1 VERGIDRDHHCD
13 ADHGGAPGLP
23 ATPRA
28 YDWARPGARVIIR
41 AMVRALFLIACLA
54 LAHRGAAAGGRT
66 SKVTIETDPPGAKVY
81 FGLKEDGE
89 ICTTPCTVDAPIGET
104 PIIVEAENRRSI
116 IENLIV
122 PKRTAHPMRVS
133 YKLEPA
139 IGTLIVEGGTG
150 ATIKIDDE
158 DRGKAPGHIEGI
170 VAGAHHVVVEK
181 NGKAIYDAFVEIE
194 AGHEATVTPPAA
206 SPEPSSSAHPGN
218 DEPAIATTS
227 PAPARPSRGTPAI
240 TVAGTVDFG
249 ARQFTYSGNATRPTQ
264 RDNKES
270 GQLLAGPIVE
280 LWPTTLLGL
289 GFLPGLALYGRF
301 EFGLNS
307 QPVDVVSQTGMHTPT
322 SLSTV
327 WQSLEVSVHQRW
339 TIASTGTIEVGA
351 GYTEDRYQFK
361 GDPAEI
367 ANVPDASYKAV
378 RIGGRASL
386 LFGPVEPYVALENR
400 LVLSGGVMDT
410 RYALGAEASGVHL
423 ALGAA
428 VQVGHIQARLEGGYT
443 RYSWTFKFDNGA
455 RAQAEG
461 GTDVIENATLSLGYV
476 Y

>member
-1 VERGIDRDHHCD
+1 M
-13 ADHGGAPGLP
+13 A
-23 ATPRA
+23 
-28 YDWARPGARVIIR
+28 
-41 AMVRALFLIACLA
+41 RALLLVACLA

-122 PKRTAHPMRVS
+122 PRRTAHPIRVT

-139 IGTLIVEGGTG
+139 IGTLVVEGGTG

-158 DRGKAPGHIEGI
+158 DKGKAPGRIDGI
-170 VAGAHHVVVEK
+170 AAGAHHVVVEK
-181 NGKAIYDAFVEIE
+181 YGRAIYDEFVEIE
-194 AGHEATVTPPAA
+194 AGHEATVTPPATGA
-206 SPEPSSSAHPGN
+206 PPSDQPGG
-218 DEPAIATTS
+218 DAPPIATTIAAV
-227 PAPARPSRGTPAI
+227 PQPRRRTPTF
-240 TVAGTVDFG
+240 TVAGAFDFG
-249 ARQFTYSGNATRPTQ
+249 ARQFTYSNNMTPATQ

-270 GQLLAGPIVE
+270 GQLLAGPIIE

-289 GFLPGLALYGRF
+289 GVLPGLALYGRF

-307 QPVDVVSQTGMHTPT
+307 QPVEIVDSGTGMRQPT

-327 WQSLEVSVHQRW
+327 WQSLEVSLHHRW
-339 TIASTGTIEVGA
+339 TIADTGTIEVGG
-351 GYTEDRYQFK
+351 GYVQDRYQFQ
-361 GDPAEI
+361 GNATEI
-367 ANVPDASYKAV
+367 DNVPDASYQAV

-386 LFGPVEPYVALENR
+386 LLGVLEPYFVVENR
-400 LVLSGGVMDT
+400 LVMSGGAMDI
-410 RYALGAEASGVHL
+410 RYFHASASGVHF

-428 VQVGHIQARLEGGYT
+428 VQFGHFEARLDGGLT
-443 RYSWTFKFDNGA
+443 RYSWTFTADTGA
-455 RAQAEG
+455 PAQADG
-461 GTDVIENATLSLGYV
+461 GTDLIENATLSLGYT